1 VFETAGSGLRR
12 RCLICASAARRAGA
26 RGKLRSPPPG
36 VVKWRLHPTS
46 QSIHME
52 NNDQRYLVQ
61 QNKIADGDKKPPV
74 FAKVMRSKEGKFEGV
89 SFIKNKE
96 KATVMTVAEAKEVT
110 DWAAS
115 KKANAKEYVTKVICL
130 GQ

>member
-1 VFETAGSGLRR
+1 MET
-12 RCLICASAARRAGA
+12 
-26 RGKLRSPPPG
+26 
-36 VVKWRLHPTS
+36 
-46 QSIHME
+46 
-52 NNDQRYLVQ
+52 NDQRYLVQ
-61 QNKIADGDKKPPV
+61 QNKIADDGKKPPV

-96 KATVMTVAEAKEVT
+96 KATVMSVTDAQEVI

-115 KKANAKEYVTKVICL
+115 KKANAKEYETRIICL